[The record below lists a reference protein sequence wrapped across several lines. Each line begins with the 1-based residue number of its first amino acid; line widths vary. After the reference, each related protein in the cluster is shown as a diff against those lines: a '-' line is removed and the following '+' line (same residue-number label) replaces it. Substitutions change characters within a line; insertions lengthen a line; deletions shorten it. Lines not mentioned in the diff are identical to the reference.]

1 MGFWGP
7 RVVITARI
15 FMAKTVAAS
24 LGENVSTL
32 QVWDTALRDPIAY
45 AEIETQ
51 VLEILVG
58 WRVVFFNERFLKGR

>member
-1 MGFWGP
+1 
-7 RVVITARI
+7 
-15 FMAKTVAAS
+15 MAKTVAAS